1 MSFKNP
7 QNWLSYCTRTCTI
20 KKNQFFWLLLLSMI
34 QTLYVQLSL
43 LSVLVLVC
51 SCCCCCPCSRLY
63 IMLSWFQSFL
73 VAPCSTVQSSC
84 CCLCPSL
91 ALVAV
96 LVLAFFLLHA
106 VLVLISPNYCRY
118 KSSYSYIGSWGL
130 SVSCPCLVLAI
141 APVLACVLAWCFALF
156 LVLFHVL
163 VLILLQVILPN
174 KTTIYFVQNRILH
187 MK

>member
-1 MSFKNP
+1 M
-7 QNWLSYCTRTCTI
+7 LSGKSILCRCCI
-20 KKNQFFWLLLLSMI
+20 
-34 QTLYVQLSL
+34 
-43 LSVLVLVC
+43 C
-51 SCCCCCPCSRLY
+51 SC
-63 IMLSWFQSFL
+63 
-73 VAPCSTVQSSC
+73 
-84 CCLCPSL
+84 L

-174 KTTIYFVQNRILH
+174 KTTIYFVQNRILSYQITSIFSILFSIFCLK
-187 MK
+187 MCT